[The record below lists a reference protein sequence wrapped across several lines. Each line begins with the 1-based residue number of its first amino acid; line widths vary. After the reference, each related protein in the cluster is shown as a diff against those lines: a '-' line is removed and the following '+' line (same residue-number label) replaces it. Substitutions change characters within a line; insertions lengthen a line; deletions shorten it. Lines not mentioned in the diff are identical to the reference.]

1 MQLTSAQRNSDKLS
15 IFVSI
20 TCALHCLLM
29 PAFLITTSSF
39 IALQIDNEFLHG
51 VMLLIIFPIS
61 AFALLTGLFNHDG
74 KISFL
79 SGCIGL
85 IILLYAYLAGEE
97 ILGEWGEIIMTLIG
111 SAILVFAHWQNF
123 KLCRD
128 QACDDCHD

>member
-1 MQLTSAQRNSDKLS
+1 MQLTSAQQNSDKLS

-29 PAFLITTSSF
+29 PAFLITTSNF

-61 AFALLTGLFNHDG
+61 TFALLTGLFNHNG

-85 IILLYAYLAGEE
+85 IILLHAYLAGEE

>member
-15 IFVSI
+15 IFISI

-51 VMLLIIFPIS
+51 VMLLIIIPIS
-61 AFALLTGLFNHDG
+61 TFALLAGLSNHDG
-74 KISFL
+74 KTPFL
-79 SGCIGL
+79 IGFIGL
-85 IILLYAYLAGEE
+85 IILLYAFFAGEE
-97 ILGEWGEIIMTLIG
+97 ILGEWGEIIITLIG

-128 QACDDCHD
+128 KECDDCHD

>member
-1 MQLTSAQRNSDKLS
+1 MQLTSAQQNSDKLS

-20 TCALHCLLM
+20 TCALNCLLM
-29 PAFLITTSSF
+29 PDILITTSSF

-61 AFALLTGLFNHDG
+61 TFALLTGLFNHDG

>member
-1 MQLTSAQRNSDKLS
+1 MQLTSAQQNSDKLS

-61 AFALLTGLFNHDG
+61 IFALLTGLFNHDG

-85 IILLYAYLAGEE
+85 IILLYAYFAGEE

>member
-1 MQLTSAQRNSDKLS
+1 MQLTSAQQNSDKLS

-61 AFALLTGLFNHDG
+61 TFALLTGLFNHDG

-85 IILLYAYLAGEE
+85 ITLLYAYFAGEE
-97 ILGEWGEIIMTLIG
+97 ILGEWGEIIMTLVG

-123 KLCRD
+123 ELCRD

>member
-15 IFVSI
+15 IFISI

-51 VMLLIIFPIS
+51 VMLLIIIPIS
-61 AFALLTGLFNHDG
+61 TFALLAGLSNHDG
-74 KISFL
+74 KTPFL
-79 SGCIGL
+79 IGFIGL
-85 IILLYAYLAGEE
+85 IILLYAFFAGEE
-97 ILGEWGEIIMTLIG
+97 VLGEWGEIIITLIG

-128 QACDDCHD
+128 KECDDCHD

>member
-15 IFVSI
+15 IFISI

-51 VMLLIIFPIS
+51 VMLMIIIPIS
-61 AFALLTGLFNHDG
+61 TFALLAGFFNHDG

-79 SGCIGL
+79 IGFIGL
-85 IILLYAYLAGEE
+85 IILLYAFFAGEE
-97 ILGEWGEIIMTLIG
+97 ILGEWGEIIITLIG

-123 KLCRD
+123 NLCRD
-128 QACDDCHD
+128 KECDDCHD

>member
-51 VMLLIIFPIS
+51 VMLLIIIPIS
-61 AFALLTGLFNHDG
+61 TFALLTGLINHDG

-79 SGCIGL
+79 IGFIGL
-85 IILLYAYLAGEE
+85 IILLYAFFAGEE
-97 ILGEWGEIIMTLIG
+97 ILGEWGEIIITLIG

-128 QACDDCHD
+128 KECDDCHD

>member
-1 MQLTSAQRNSDKLS
+1 MQLTSAQQNSDKLS

-61 AFALLTGLFNHDG
+61 TFALLTGLFNHNG
-74 KISFL
+74 KISFS
-79 SGCIGL
+79 SGFIGL
-85 IILLYAYLAGEE
+85 IILLYAYFAGEE
-97 ILGEWGEIIMTLIG
+97 ILDEWGEIIMTLIG

>member
-15 IFVSI
+15 IFISI

-51 VMLLIIFPIS
+51 VMLMIIIPIS
-61 AFALLTGLFNHDG
+61 TFALLAGLSNHDG
-74 KISFL
+74 KTSFL
-79 SGCIGL
+79 IGFIGL
-85 IILLYAYLAGEE
+85 IILLYAFFAGEE
-97 ILGEWGEIIMTLIG
+97 ILGESGEIIITLIG

-128 QACDDCHD
+128 KECDDCHD

>member
-1 MQLTSAQRNSDKLS
+1 MQLTSAQQNSDKLS

-61 AFALLTGLFNHDG
+61 IFALLTGLSNHDG

-79 SGCIGL
+79 SGCIGF
-85 IILLYAYLAGEE
+85 ITLLYAYFAGEE

>member
-15 IFVSI
+15 IFISI

-85 IILLYAYLAGEE
+85 IILLYAYFAGEE

>member
-1 MQLTSAQRNSDKLS
+1 MQLTSAQQNSDKLS

-51 VMLLIIFPIS
+51 VMLVIIFPIS
-61 AFALLTGLFNHDG
+61 TFALLTGIFNHDG
-74 KISFL
+74 RISFL

-85 IILLYAYLAGEE
+85 IILLYAYFAGEE

>member
-1 MQLTSAQRNSDKLS
+1 MQLISAQQNSDKLS

-61 AFALLTGLFNHDG
+61 TFALLTGLFNHNG

>member
-1 MQLTSAQRNSDKLS
+1 MQLTSAQKNSDKLS

-61 AFALLTGLFNHDG
+61 IFALLTGLFNHDG

-79 SGCIGL
+79 SGFIGL
-85 IILLYAYLAGEE
+85 ITLLYFVT
-97 ILGEWGEIIMTLIG
+97 MLIY
-111 SAILVFAHWQNF
+111 Q
-123 KLCRD
+123 
-128 QACDDCHD
+128 

>member
-15 IFVSI
+15 IFISI

-51 VMLLIIFPIS
+51 VMLLIIIPIS
-61 AFALLTGLFNHDG
+61 TFALLTGLINHDG

-79 SGCIGL
+79 IGFIGL
-85 IILLYAYLAGEE
+85 IILLYAFFAGEE
-97 ILGEWGEIIMTLIG
+97 ILGEWGEIIITLIG

-128 QACDDCHD
+128 KECDDCHD